1 MSTSAER
8 LRDAGPYRPEV
19 QYATPAA
26 LLADLA
32 LMEES
37 LRGHR
42 GDLLAGLL
50 RRAIRTAAAL
60 GFGMA
65 TMDVREHASAHHAV
79 VAGLFDFVGLLPDPA
94 GSYATLE
101 PAERFRVLSG
111 ELGSRRPLIGV
122 TTAGAGRITS

>member
-1 MSTSAER
+1 NTAER
-8 LRDAGPYRPEV
+8 LRDEGPYRPGTE
-19 QYATPAA
+19 YATPAA

-37 LRGHR
+37 LREHR

-50 RRAIRTAAAL
+50 RRAIRTTAAL

-79 VAGLFDFVGLLPDPA
+79 VAELFDVVGVLPGPPD
-94 GSYATLE
+94 SYATLE
-101 PAERFRVLSG
+101 PAERFRILS
-111 ELGSRRPLIGV
+111 
-122 TTAGAGRITS
+122 